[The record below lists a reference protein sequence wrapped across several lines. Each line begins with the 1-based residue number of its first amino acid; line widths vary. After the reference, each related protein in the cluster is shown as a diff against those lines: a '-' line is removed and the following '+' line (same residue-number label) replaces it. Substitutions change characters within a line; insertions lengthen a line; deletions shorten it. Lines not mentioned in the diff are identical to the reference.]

1 MVTKVGDGMFAD
13 NTVQNFHKY
22 KSDTAFMEKVPHTS
36 SRVALIFLDPS
47 SENRIS
53 IIKEANQYLLPEDID
68 RAAEK
73 LRECSLFILQL
84 EVNLAAA
91 YHAIAFGNKHGIPA
105 LLNPVPASKELD
117 FLMACK
123 CDFFMSNETELEI
136 LTGMPVNTEAE
147 IQKAAMTL
155 VEKGGSML
163 PFVC

>member
-22 KSDTAFMEKVPHTS
+22 KIDTAFMEKVPHTS
-36 SRVALIFLDPS
+36 SGIALIFVDPS

-91 YHAIAFGNKHGIPA
+91 SHAIAFGNKHGIPA

-117 FLMACK
+117 LLMACK
-123 CDFFMSNETELEI
+123 CDFLCQMKRNWKF
-136 LTGMPVNTEAE
+136 
-147 IQKAAMTL
+147 
-155 VEKGGSML
+155 
-163 PFVC
+163 